1 MGDSLDVS
9 GDFKALFLM
18 AVYAEHP
25 PMHLPWDGCKGE
37 QTGCC
42 PHLMGKDTEASFL
55 LFPTNQLA
63 VLFPA
68 HSFT

>member
-9 GDFKALFLM
+9 GDFRALFLV
-18 AVYAEHP
+18 AVCAEHP
-25 PMHLPWDGCKGE
+25 PMHLQWDGCKGE

-42 PHLMGKDTEASFL
+42 PHLTGKDTFL

-68 HSFT
+68 HSCT